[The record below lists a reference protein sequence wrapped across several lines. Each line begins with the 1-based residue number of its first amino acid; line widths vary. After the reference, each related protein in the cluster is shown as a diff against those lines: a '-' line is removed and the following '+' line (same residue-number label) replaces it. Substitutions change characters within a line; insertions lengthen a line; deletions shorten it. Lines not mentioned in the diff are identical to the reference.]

1 MDEDK
6 EKYSRPYILSIEDN
20 PEDFEI
26 IARALRKVAPQRRI
40 QHCESG
46 DDALQFLR
54 QHQEAPVDGLGLP
67 DVILLDLNLPGTDGR
82 DILKIIKNDQKL
94 QRIPVIVFSTSNN
107 EKDIEVSYTS
117 GANAYLR
124 KPSTLEE
131 FVDIAQTIN
140 KFWFDT
146 CLVSRNNP

>member
-1 MDEDK
+1 MSK
-6 EKYSRPYILSIEDN
+6 EQNKKQYILSIEDN

-26 IARALRKVAPQRRI
+26 ISRALRKVAPQRML
-40 QHCESG
+40 QHCENG

-54 QHQEAPVDGLGLP
+54 LHQVPAADGLGMP

-94 QRIPVIVFSTSNN
+94 RSIPVIVFSTSNN
-107 EKDIEVSYTS
+107 EKDIEVCYNS

-131 FVDIAQTIN
+131 FVEIAQAMS
-140 KFWFDT
+140 KFWFEN
-146 CLVSRNNP
+146 CLICGNAE